1 MKYSYLFLTI
11 SIFAF
16 SIFTSSCSSEKNS
29 NNVDGF
35 DPMTYRGSD
44 RVETLLSSMT
54 LEDKIGEMTQITLE
68 FMCQNDSEGKRIE
81 PHTCLLYTSPSP
93 RDMRRSRMPSSA

>member
-1 MKYSYLFLTI
+1 MKYSYLFLAI

-16 SIFTSSCSSEKNS
+16 SCSSEKNS

-35 DPMTYRGSD
+35 DPMAYRGSD

-68 FMCQNDSEGKRIE
+68 FMCQNDSKGKRIE
-81 PHTCLLYTSPSP
+81 PHTL
-93 RDMRRSRMPSSA
+93 DSSKVSKVINEFKVV